1 MNMRNYTNILIV
13 LSEYQFEYPS
23 SKGSELILHP
33 PLPNGQA
40 GFWVGVNR
48 EKQFADKEIL

>member
-1 MNMRNYTNILIV
+1 MNIRNYTYILNV
-13 LSEYQFEYPS
+13 LSEHQFEYPS

-40 GFWVGVNR
+40 GLWVGVKR
-48 EKQFADKEIL
+48 EKQFAD